1 MNVVI
6 TGTSRGIGYELVK
19 LFLQNKQNNVFAISR
34 TKSKLKV
41 LESEGAKVKSFNL
54 SDDDYTPLTKEL
66 KKMGKIDILINNAG
80 ALINKPF
87 LSLTDQDIRYLYEVN
102 VFSVFKLIRNTLP
115 MFNDKAHIVN
125 ISSIGGVQGSVKFPG
140 LSAYSSSKGALTIL
154 TECLAEEYKNTSLSF
169 NALALGAVKTEM
181 LKEAFPEYEPNIT
194 AQQMAKY
201 IHDFAVD
208 SGMLFNGKV
217 VSVANSTP

>member
-19 LFLQNKQNNVFAISR
+19 LFLQNKQNNVLAISR

-54 SDDDYTPLTKEL
+54 SDDDYTPLTEEL

-181 LKEAFPEYEPNIT
+181 LKEAFPDYEPNIT

>member
-19 LFLQNKQNNVFAISR
+19 LFLQNKQNNVLAISR

-54 SDDDYTPLTKEL
+54 SDDDYTPLTEEL